1 MNLQFKKTSNAS
13 LDASINNR
21 NAENMTNS
29 KQTQQGTSG
38 EVALTTF
45 NITDVKGV
53 VDAAIEQSLDKFSL
67 FDNVKSTTPMTVS
80 LLEVLR
86 KITEDPVVRDLTE
99 KCRSAYAVGD
109 EKSAE
114 YYKKLLPC
122 FAPACVFEGGRKQE
136 HIKYYTGFV
145 PADFD
150 HIPADKLAEVM
161 AKLRAYGYTFMS
173 YRTARGHGARALI
186 KVVYTG
192 DKEDLM
198 RLHDDPKYMK
208 EQYTRAFE
216 AVNEH
221 YSELLGLKYDPV
233 CKDPGRLSIIAH
245 CIDAHVNT
253 EATPFEIKLEKKRK
267 PGRPC
272 KVPTTQEAESYVL
285 KSLKE
290 QGAKYERGDRN
301 DYLYKASSE
310 MNRYG
315 VPVEDCIAW
324 AVRKYEEK
332 DFDREEITS
341 TVRSAYTKVDE
352 HGTKSFSA
360 AKRGKAR
367 TVNLEG
373 IKDYLEEMGVRTR
386 FNVITNKYEIYAER
400 FDTGEVYESASEDNL
415 DDEMYWV
422 PLDDRI
428 LNDVLCELE
437 KVCKTRIPKKDL
449 KHAIESSFSKAYNPL
464 KDYVESLPYEDD
476 GIDYIEQLANRVQV
490 APDKQEIHN
499 RFFKMWFVAMVA
511 CWIFKDVINHE
522 MLVYIGK
529 QGIFKSTFLRRLLP
543 LLFKNYVDD
552 FKVKSYMN
560 NDEYIKLGTKGLIEL
575 DEISALTPRELD
587 TIKSIVTMENIDKRS
602 PYAEYSKERKRMA
615 SFCASTNHE
624 EILTDHTGN
633 RRFLVFKV
641 NHILSPFDNPIPYD
655 KVYAQAAHLAKNG
668 FQYWFDDEDN
678 KIVESLNSKFT
689 VISAEEENIRTYF
702 RQPREGEKGQFFQAH
717 DVINYIQKYNSG
729 LRLNA
734 NRIREALR
742 KLEFKEMKNGTKS
755 SVHYGKRGFVVVPYT
770 SKELNDNRM
779 IEDEK
784 TVEVTQTN
792 AGECINLEL
801 PF

>member
-1 MNLQFKKTSNAS
+1 MKEYTMKAS
-13 LDASINNR
+13 TDASVNNK
-21 NAENMTNS
+21 EFEEMKIS
-29 KQTQQGTSG
+29 EQTQQGTSG
-38 EVALTTF
+38 EVALT
-45 NITDVKGV
+45 NLDNNKLREVINQ
-53 VDAAIEQSLDKFSL
+53 AIEQSMDEFCI
-67 FDNVKSTTPMTVS
+67 FDNAYSTTPKIVS
-80 LLEVLR
+80 LQELLSVF
-86 KITEDPVVRDLTE
+86 KEDPNVRSNTE
-99 KCRSAYAVGD
+99 IHRRALAANN
-109 EKSAE
+109 EKLAKD
-114 YYKKLLPC
+114 YKKLLPC
-122 FAPACVFEGGRKQE
+122 FGVAGIFEGGRTQK
-136 HIKYYTGFV
+136 HIVRLTMKV
-145 PADFD
+145 PVDID
-150 HIPADKLAEVM
+150 HIPNEILEEVLDKLRSDEHTYM
-161 AKLRAYGYTFMS
+161 TFL
-173 YRTARGHGARALI
+173 TASGQGGRALGRI
-186 KVVYTG
+186 AFEG
-192 DKEDLM
+192 KEEYFK
-198 RLHDDPKYMK
+198 RLTEDPKYLK
-208 EQYTRAFE
+208 EQYTKAFLT
-216 AVNEH
+216 VNE
-221 YSELLGLKYDPV
+221 YFSKLVGIKYDQS
-233 CKDPGRLSIIAH
+233 CKDPSRMSFIPH
-245 CIDAHVNT
+245 CPNAYVNPN
-253 EATPFEIKLEKKRK
+253 ATPFVIKLEPKR
-267 PGRPC
+267 PVGRPR
-272 KVPTTQEAESYVL
+272 KVPTAAEAEKYVEQTL
-285 KSLKE
+285 KQ
-290 QGAKYERGDRN
+290 QGTVFKHGDRN
-301 DYLYKASSE
+301 NYVYKAASE
-310 MNRYG
+310 MNGYG
-315 VPVEDCIAW
+315 VLEDDCIAW
-324 AVRKYEEK
+324 AVEKYEEK
-332 DFDREEITS
+332 DFDREEIAS

-360 AKRGKAR
+360 AKRGKSR
-367 TVNLEG
+367 SVNLEG
-373 IKDYLEEMGVRTR
+373 IKNYLEEMGVRTR
-386 FNVITNKYEIYAER
+386 FNVTTNKYEVYAEH
-400 FDTGEVYESASEDNL
+400 FDTGEVYETRMSEDSL
-415 DDEMYWV
+415 DEEKYWV

-437 KVCKTRIPKKDL
+437 KVCETRIPKKDL
-449 KHAIESSFSKAYNPL
+449 KYAIESSFSKAYNPL

-490 APDKQEIHN
+490 DPDKQEIHN

-543 LLFKNYVDD
+543 MLFKKYVDD

-624 EILTDHTGN
+624 EILTDPTGN

-678 KIVESLNSKFT
+678 KIVESLNSEFT

-702 RQPREGEKGQFFQAH
+702 RQPREGEKGQFFQVH

-742 KLEFKEMKNGTKS
+742 KLEFIEKKEGTKT

-779 IEDEK
+779 IEDENP
-784 TVEVTQTN
+784 VEVTQTN